1 MNAWR
6 CAPKTSRSA
15 KPNWP
20 MFKWLF
26 KWTLRLFLL
35 GVVLAVIFF
44 LSLDSLLRLLIEHN
58 IRRQTGKEAEIG
70 RFHLGLA
77 EPVVEIKNLQLYNPP
92 EFGGTPFLNI
102 PEIHVE
108 YDRPA
113 LSQGIIHLT
122 LLRFNLGELD
132 VVKSRD
138 GQTNL
143 LSLGL
148 ALPAKQS
155 AGPAAPSALA
165 DFKQQTGYEFKGVDC
180 LNVSVGTF
188 KYLDLQNQKNN
199 REQNIGIENCVLTNV
214 TSKAALVGLGVLVGL
229 RSDDFFRPFVDPQ
242 GSGSGQSPSDLLKML
257 GH

>member
-1 MNAWR
+1 
-6 CAPKTSRSA
+6 
-15 KPNWP
+15 

-58 IRRQTGKEAEIG
+58 IRRQTGMEAEIG

-155 AGPAAPSALA
+155 AGPAAPRPSLTSSSRPAMSLKAWIVSMSPWAPSNTWICKTRKTIANRTSASRIA
-165 DFKQQTGYEFKGVDC
+165 
-180 LNVSVGTF
+180 S
-188 KYLDLQNQKNN
+188 
-199 REQNIGIENCVLTNV
+199 
-214 TSKAALVGLGVLVGL
+214 
-229 RSDDFFRPFVDPQ
+229 
-242 GSGSGQSPSDLLKML
+242 
-257 GH
+257 

>member
-1 MNAWR
+1 VIRFFIRWA
-6 CAPKTSRSA
+6 
-15 KPNWP
+15 
-20 MFKWLF
+20 F
-26 KWTLRLFLL
+26 RLF
-35 GVVLAVIFF
+35 VLAIVLVVAFV
-44 LSLDSLLRLLIEHN
+44 LSFDSLMRVFMEHR
-58 IRRQTGKEAEIG
+58 IRAQTGMDAEIG
-70 RFHLGLA
+70 RVSIGLL
-77 EPVVEIKNLQLYNPP
+77 EPRVEILDLKLFNPP
-92 EFGGTPFLNI
+92 DFGGTPFLNI